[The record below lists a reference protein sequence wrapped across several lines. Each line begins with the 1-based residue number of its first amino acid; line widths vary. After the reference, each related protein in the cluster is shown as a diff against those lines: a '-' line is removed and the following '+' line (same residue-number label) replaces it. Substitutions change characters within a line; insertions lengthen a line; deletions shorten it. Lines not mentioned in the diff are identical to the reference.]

1 MRIVKLLNCY
11 IVKLIVGSE
20 DGKMRGYQR
29 GQVLIISLLVLVVAL
44 TVGLSVAVRTITT
57 TRMTAAE
64 DTSQRAFSA
73 AEAGLERAL
82 TAGVDFSSVPLS
94 NNSSY
99 STSTSQ
105 LSGDEILV
113 DNGALIDKDDPVDVW
128 LSSYPNY
135 ANPWPPGVAP
145 GVPSPQSL
153 RIYWVSN
160 VDSNNC
166 ASAVEYQSPAALEV
180 ITITGSAASP
190 IINHYAFDPC
200 SARRNNNN
208 FTLVSLGSGATVSG
222 KVFNYGASITFT
234 AASPGLL
241 VRIVPLYA
249 STHIGIRGTGLPPQ
263 GTVITST
270 GCSGGTGTGCSG
282 GTQRKIVSF
291 RGYPKAP
298 VELYPF
304 LIFSPK

>member
-1 MRIVKLLNCY
+1 MRIAKLLNCY

-82 TAGVDFSSVPLS
+82 TAGADFSGVLLS

-99 STSTSQ
+99 STSTSE
-105 LSGDEILV
+105 LPANDILV
-113 DNGALIDKDDPVDVW
+113 DNGAFISKDDPVDVW
-128 LSSYPNY
+128 LSDYPDY
-135 ANPWPPGVAP
+135 INPWTGN
-145 GVPSPQSL
+145 L
-153 RIYWVSN
+153 TIYWGNSTVLPSDVCDQQESIN
-160 VDSNNC
+160 TMAAVEVILLSGSSASPTIDHFAYDHCVTRRNSNN
-166 ASAVEYQSPAALEV
+166 
-180 ITITGSAASP
+180 
-190 IINHYAFDPC
+190 FDPD
-200 SARRNNNN
+200 SAGGFVAGKN
-208 FTLVSLGSGATVSG
+208 FAYSVTIP
-222 KVFNYGASITFT
+222 ITN
-234 AASPGLL
+234 GLL
-241 VRIVPLYA
+241 ARVIPLYA
-249 STHIGIRGTGLPPQ
+249 GTYIGVRGSVALPSQ
-263 GTVITST
+263 GKVITSV
-270 GCSGGTGTGCSG
+270 GCSGSTAADCSG

>member
-1 MRIVKLLNCY
+1 MRNNRFKIIN
-11 IVKLIVGSE
+11 G
-20 DGKMRGYQR
+20 DYQS

-82 TAGVDFSSVPLS
+82 TAGVDFSGVLLS

-99 STSTSQ
+99 STSTSE
-105 LSGDEILV
+105 LPNNDILV
-113 DNGALIDKDDPVDVW
+113 DNGAFIAKDDPVDVW
-128 LSSYPNY
+128 LSDYPDY
-135 ANPWPPGVAP
+135 TNPWG
-145 GVPSPQSL
+145 GNL
-153 RIYWVSN
+153 TIYWGSVTDNCVGTPEANNTMAAIEVILIRGSGAAPIIDHFAYDPCSPRTN
-160 VDSNNC
+160 SNNFVDVSTSAG
-166 ASAVEYQSPAALEV
+166 ASFGGKTFTHSA
-180 ITITGSAASP
+180 TILIPVSSGLMARIIPLYAGTYIGVRGSAALPSQ
-190 IINHYAFDPC
+190 
-200 SARRNNNN
+200 
-208 FTLVSLGSGATVSG
+208 G
-222 KVFNYGASITFT
+222 K
-234 AASPGLL
+234 
-241 VRIVPLYA
+241 
-249 STHIGIRGTGLPPQ
+249 
-263 GTVITST
+263 VITSV
-270 GCSGGTGTGCSG
+270 GCSGSTAADCSG